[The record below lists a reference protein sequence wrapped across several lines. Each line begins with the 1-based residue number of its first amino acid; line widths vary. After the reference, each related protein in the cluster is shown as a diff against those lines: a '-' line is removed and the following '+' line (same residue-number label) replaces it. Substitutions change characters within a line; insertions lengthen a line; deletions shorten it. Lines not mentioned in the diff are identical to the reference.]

1 MRNVNYMS
9 SGWRQSGA
17 TLIVSLVILAVV
29 TLLGVASMR
38 ASNLELRMAASAR
51 DRSIAFQ
58 AAEAALIR
66 LEKDLAGEPGT
77 GTPPLY
83 GTPNF
88 LPSCAQTGKCFKDS
102 CPKGLCFTGDFIGAQ
117 KYSDCQLA
125 NSAGIT
131 KYPWKN
137 KANWD
142 NAANHDVIEV
152 ASTAGG
158 TAVNTVKYMVEFLC
172 YTPIDEKVDSPTT
185 ELGISGWVPIFRIT
199 TRAEGESGR
208 ASVMLQSVIQAASL

>member
-1 MRNVNYMS
+1 MRNVNYVS

-58 AAEAALIR
+58 AAEAALIKI
-66 LEKDLAGEPGT
+66 EKDLIGAAGV
-77 GTPPLY
+77 PPLY

-88 LPSCAQTGKCFKDS
+88 LPSCSSSTNACFS
-102 CPKGLCFTGDFIGAQ
+102 SACTNGLCFTGDFVGAQ
-117 KYSDCQLA
+117 TFSDCQLA
-125 NSAGIT
+125 KGSGET
-131 KYPWKN
+131 DYPWQQN
-137 KANWD
+137 MNWQTD
-142 NAANHDVIEV
+142 VKHDTVNVTSV
-152 ASTAGG
+152 ADEDVTHP
-158 TAVNTVKYMVEFLC
+158 VKFMIEFLC
-172 YTPIDEKVDSPTT
+172 YVPVDEKVDSPAA
-185 ELGISGWVPIFRIT
+185 GVSAASWVPLFRIT

-208 ASVMLQSVIQAASL
+208 ANVMLQSVVQAASL